1 MVCKKGVK
9 MKRLLLIILVVLVGL
24 CAFGITRYLRAES
37 ICGIATSEGQALT
50 LKVSNFSRLSAS
62 LHLYLEGNNY
72 FVAVRNM
79 VIVFSLFLL
88 GAYRSFL
95 LRKNWK
101 GSLS

>member
-24 CAFGITRYLRAES
+24 CAFGITRYLSTES
-37 ICGIATSEGQALT
+37 ICGVATSEGQAFT
-50 LKVSNFSRLSAS
+50 LKVSNFSRLCTS
-62 LHLYLEGNNY
+62 LRLFLKSNDYLI
-72 FVAVRNM
+72 AVQNT

-88 GAYRSFL
+88 GIYRSYL